1 MKIDEIT
8 KDSYNIVN
16 NYLRTR
22 ILNLKQ
28 IILHIQSIINNIK
41 NSSKKF
47 SLYGMEEKKNNR

>member
-1 MKIDEIT
+1 MKIEEII

-28 IILHIQSIINNIK
+28 IILRIQSIINNIK
-41 NSSKKF
+41 NSSKN
-47 SLYGMEEKKNNR
+47 LVYMEWKKKNNR